1 MNPDAALTDLTH
13 AIQLAVAPV
22 FLLMA
27 LGTMLNV
34 FSGRLVRTVDRA
46 RLLLQRQAGT
56 LPGDKAALEP
66 SVQSELECL
75 YRRRRLINYSITS
88 ATVAALLVCIL
99 IVMLFVGFMA
109 DVRFPRII
117 AGLFIATMGAFIIAL
132 VFFLREIGLA
142 VRTTAFR

>member
-1 MNPDAALTDLTH
+1 MNPDAALTELTH
-13 AIQLAVAPV
+13 VIELAVAPV

-34 FSGRLVRTVDRA
+34 FSGRLARTVDRA
-46 RLLLQRQAGT
+46 RLLLARNPSPAPEGK
-56 LPGDKAALEP
+56 PGLDP
-66 SVQSELECL
+66 SVQFELEAL
-75 YRRRRLINYSITS
+75 YHRRRLINYAITS

-99 IVMLFVGFMA
+99 IVMVFVGFMA
-109 DVRFPRII
+109 DVRFPQII
-117 AGLFIATMGAFIIAL
+117 AGLFIATMGAFILAL